1 MTWKDRIARPPLT
14 GMFAAVLGALS
25 LLNAPVWAQELPAET
40 EPPVEAVAPKPTT
53 EQQLCALIEAAAK
66 ANSIPVG
73 FFTRLLWKES
83 RFRSDALSPKGAQGI
98 AQFMPGTAAE
108 RGLLDPFDPAA
119 AIPASAG
126 LLADL
131 QARFGNLGLAAA
143 AYNAGAQRVSDWL
156 ADTAA
161 RSLPWETQ
169 DYVLSITGLAA
180 DAWAGP
186 DSEAMMPAETA
197 DQSCLT
203 LTALF
208 KVPGQDL
215 GPTIAT
221 ERGPWGVQVAGNF
234 SRTRA
239 VAAYTNLQKRYSKL
253 MGDRP
258 PMVIGGRMGGRG
270 RRVFYRVRVPMPSR
284 KEADRLCADLKSAG
298 ASCIVLK
305 T

>member
-1 MTWKDRIARPPLT
+1 MGSNLAARRNAR
-14 GMFAAVLGALS
+14 AAFLLGVAL
-25 LLNAPVWAQELPAET
+25 LLPAPGVQAQETVPAEPAAAET
-40 EPPVEAVAPKPTT
+40 PGTKPTS
-53 EQQLCALIEAAAK
+53 EQQLCTLIEAAAE
-66 ANSIPVG
+66 ANGIPIG

-131 QARFGNLGLAAA
+131 EARFGNLGLAAA

-161 RSLPWETQ
+161 RSLPRETQ
-169 DYVLSITGLAA
+169 DYVLSITGVAA
-180 DAWAGP
+180 DAWAAPGG
-186 DSEAMMPAETA
+186 AAAMPAETA
-197 DQSCLT
+197 EQSCLK

-208 KVPGQDL
+208 KVPGKDL

-221 ERGPWGVQVAGNF
+221 ARGPWGVQVAGNF

-239 VAAYTNLQKRYSKL
+239 IAAYTNLQKRHRGL

-258 PMVIGGRMGGRG
+258 PMVIGGRMSGRG
-270 RRVFYRVRVPMPSR
+270 RQVYYRVRVPMPSR
-284 KEADRLCADLKSAG
+284 KEADRLCADLRKVG
-298 ASCIVLK
+298 ESCIVLK